1 MFIILYL
8 SLCHEL
14 WVNWLR
20 IKAHGHHDQSSSR
33 RSAVYALELLR
44 PGFCICLVSRQRK
57 FSLSLSLWS
66 RVCVCVFLSFQ
77 KYCLWCSVMLSD
89 VDWCWLLTDGLCW
102 LYWLVFVD
110 LIVKTQALSGQSGPF
125 FFTKPRRTC
134 LNIWCAYIYIY
145 MYIYIYILYT
155 STLMAYYDPFA
166 LSKWPHVGACLIFV
180 ALTFSKNGW
189 EYQHSLVE

>member
-57 FSLSLSLWS
+57 FSLSLSDQE
-66 RVCVCVFLSFQ
+66 CVCVFLSFQ

-145 MYIYIYILYT
+145 IYYIHQLWWLIMIHLPYPNGHMSGHVLFLLPWPSVRMGGSTNIL
-155 STLMAYYDPFA
+155 
-166 LSKWPHVGACLIFV
+166 W
-180 ALTFSKNGW
+180 
-189 EYQHSLVE
+189 

>member
-1 MFIILYL
+1 MPWIMSQLTEDQGAWTPRPEFE
-8 SLCHEL
+8 STQRRLCL
-14 WVNWLR
+14 GTSSTWLL
-20 IKAHGHHDQSSSR
+20 H
-33 RSAVYALELLR
+33 L
-44 PGFCICLVSRQRK
+44 PGFETAEIL
-57 FSLSLSLWS
+57 SLSLSLIKS
-66 RVCVCVFLSFQ
+66 VCVFLSFQ

-145 MYIYIYILYT
+145 VYILYT

-166 LSKWPHVGACLIFV
+166 LSKWPHVGACLIFA